1 MRVFVDADNCEAQ
14 GNCVRTCLQVFELD
28 DEDVLHIAE
37 GDVPDEYIDAVR
49 RAVTRCPKQALR
61 IEE

>member
-1 MRVFVDADNCEAQ
+1 MRVFVDTDNCEAQ
-14 GNCVRTCLQVFELD
+14 GNCVRTCAQVFDLD
-28 DEDVLHIAE
+28 DEDVLHISE
-37 GDVPDEYIDAVR
+37 GDVPSDFIDQVR